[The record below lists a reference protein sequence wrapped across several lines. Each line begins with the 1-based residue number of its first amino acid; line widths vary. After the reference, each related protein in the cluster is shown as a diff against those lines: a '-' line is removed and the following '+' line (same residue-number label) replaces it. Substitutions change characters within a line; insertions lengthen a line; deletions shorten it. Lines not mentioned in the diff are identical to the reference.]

1 MWLSRRT
8 LRMGPRTQDEAIGP
22 GRIQEVIYTDQVE
35 EEKERV
41 TPSSHALYTLRPP
54 TTRSGQAG

>member
-8 LRMGPRTQDEAIGP
+8 VRTGPGTQDEATGP
-22 GRIQEVIYTDQVE
+22 RRIQEVIYTGQVE

-41 TPSSHALYTLRPP
+41 MRSSPALYTLRPP